1 MDAVQTI
8 SRADLPR
15 EAQRVLDAVHEGHPA
30 IIEHGGEPE
39 AAIVDIVDYR
49 LLRALARLRTSPIAV
64 ENPEMGLSGRVADQA
79 PDIQAR
85 FDLIVAYYL
94 AEAIG
99 LGRAAELL
107 GMAWAE
113 LRDRFVRLGVPLR
126 QGPASVEQL
135 REEIES
141 ARAITE
147 AVKRR

>member
-99 LGRAAELL
+99 LGRTAELL
-107 GMAWAE
+107 GMAWVE
-113 LRDRFVRLGVPLR
+113 LRDRFVRWEYACGRDEPR
-126 QGPASVEQL
+126 S
-135 REEIES
+135 RS
-141 ARAITE
+141 CARRSQWRSPVMQCVVSE
-147 AVKRR
+147 

>member
-99 LGRAAELL
+99 LGRTAELL